1 MFIYYNKKYIMEKI
15 YEMIE
20 DALRQCDFDVEKI
33 KALATYLELE
43 EEEISDFCENLEVY
57 DDKYYYNSMTFIVMT
72 RDEVF
77 EEIRIYREDA
87 EEEVKWRVP
96 ADLRDYFDYQ
106 SYAED
111 AYSDIYD
118 IWDIKASDTIN
129 IDGTIYEVIQI
140 NE

>member
-1 MFIYYNKKYIMEKI
+1 MEKI

-20 DALRQCDFDVEKI
+20 DALQQCDFDVEKI
-33 KALATYLELE
+33 KVLATYLGLE
-43 EEEISDFCENLEVY
+43 EEEIPDFCENLEVY

-96 ADLRDYFDYQ
+96 ANLRDYFDYQ

>member
-1 MFIYYNKKYIMEKI
+1 MEKI

-20 DALRQCDFDVEKI
+20 DALQQCDFDVEKI

-43 EEEISDFCENLEVY
+43 EEEIPDFCENLEVY

-129 IDGTIYEVIQI
+129 IDKTIYEVIQI

>member
-1 MFIYYNKKYIMEKI
+1 MEKI
-15 YEMIE
+15 YEMTE
-20 DALRQCDFDVEKI
+20 DALQQCDFDVEKI
-33 KALATYLELE
+33 KALAAYLELE

-77 EEIRIYREDA
+77 EKIRIYREDA

>member
-1 MFIYYNKKYIMEKI
+1 MEKI
-15 YEMIE
+15 YEMIG
-20 DALRQCDFDVEKI
+20 DALQQCDFDVEKI

-43 EEEISDFCENLEVY
+43 EEEIPDFCENLEVY

-72 RDEVF
+72 GDEVF
-77 EEIRIYREDA
+77 EKIRIYREDA

>member
-1 MFIYYNKKYIMEKI
+1 MEKI

-20 DALRQCDFDVEKI
+20 DALQQCDFDVEKI

-43 EEEISDFCENLEVY
+43 EEEIPDFCENLEVY
-57 DDKYYYNSMTFIVMT
+57 DDKYYYNDMTFIVMT

-140 NE
+140 NK

>member
-1 MFIYYNKKYIMEKI
+1 MEKI

-20 DALRQCDFDVEKI
+20 DALQQCDFDVEKI

-43 EEEISDFCENLEVY
+43 EEEIPDFCENLEVY

-87 EEEVKWRVP
+87 EEEVKRRVP
-96 ADLRDYFDYQ
+96 ANLRDYFDYQ

>member
-1 MFIYYNKKYIMEKI
+1 MEKI

-20 DALRQCDFDVEKI
+20 DALQQCDFDVKKI

-43 EEEISDFCENLEVY
+43 EEEIPDFCENLEVY

-87 EEEVKWRVP
+87 EEEVKRRVP
-96 ADLRDYFDYQ
+96 ANLRDYFDYQ

>member
-1 MFIYYNKKYIMEKI
+1 MEKI

-20 DALRQCDFDVEKI
+20 DALQQCDFDVEKI

-43 EEEISDFCENLEVY
+43 EEEIPDFCENLEVY

-77 EEIRIYREDA
+77 EEIRIYRDDA

-96 ADLRDYFDYQ
+96 ANLRDYFDYQ

>member
-1 MFIYYNKKYIMEKI
+1 MEKI

-20 DALRQCDFDVEKI
+20 DALQQCDFNVEKI

-43 EEEISDFCENLEVY
+43 EEEIPDFCENLEVY

-96 ADLRDYFDYQ
+96 ANLRDYFDYQ

>member
-1 MFIYYNKKYIMEKI
+1 MEKI

-20 DALRQCDFDVEKI
+20 DALRQRDFDVEKI

-57 DDKYYYNSMTFIVMT
+57 NDKYYYNSMTFIVMT

>member
-1 MFIYYNKKYIMEKI
+1 MEKI

-20 DALRQCDFDVEKI
+20 DALQQCDFDVEKI

-43 EEEISDFCENLEVY
+43 EEEIPDFCENLEVY

-140 NE
+140 NKQCLL

>member
-1 MFIYYNKKYIMEKI
+1 
-15 YEMIE
+15 MIE

-140 NE
+140 NK

>member
-1 MFIYYNKKYIMEKI
+1 MEKI

-20 DALRQCDFDVEKI
+20 DALRQRDFDVEKI

-57 DDKYYYNSMTFIVMT
+57 NDEYYYNSMTFIVMT

>member
-1 MFIYYNKKYIMEKI
+1 MEKI

-20 DALRQCDFDVEKI
+20 DALRQRDFDVEKI

-57 DDKYYYNSMTFIVMT
+57 NDKYYYNSMTFIVMT

-96 ADLRDYFDYQ
+96 ADLRDYFDCQ

>member
-1 MFIYYNKKYIMEKI
+1 MEKI

-20 DALRQCDFDVEKI
+20 DALQQCDFDVEKI

-43 EEEISDFCENLEVY
+43 EEEIPDFCENLEVY
-57 DDKYYYNSMTFIVMT
+57 DDNYYYNDMTFIVMT

-140 NE
+140 NK

>member
-1 MFIYYNKKYIMEKI
+1 MEKI

-20 DALRQCDFDVEKI
+20 DALQQCDFDVEKI

-43 EEEISDFCENLEVY
+43 EEEIPDFCENLEVY

-96 ADLRDYFDYQ
+96 ANLRDYFDYQ

-111 AYSDIYD
+111 AYLDIYD

>member
-1 MFIYYNKKYIMEKI
+1 MEKI

-20 DALRQCDFDVEKI
+20 DALQQCDFDVEKI

-43 EEEISDFCENLEVY
+43 EEEIPDFCENLEVY

-96 ADLRDYFDYQ
+96 TNLRDYFDYQ

>member
-1 MFIYYNKKYIMEKI
+1 MEKI

-20 DALRQCDFDVEKI
+20 DALQQCDFDVEKI

-43 EEEISDFCENLEVY
+43 EEEIPDFCENLEVY
-57 DDKYYYNSMTFIVMT
+57 GDKYYYNDMTFIVMT

-87 EEEVKWRVP
+87 EEGAKWRIP

-106 SYAED
+106 SYVED
-111 AYSDIYD
+111 TYSDIYD

-129 IDGTIYEVIQI
+129 IDKTIYEVIQI

>member
-1 MFIYYNKKYIMEKI
+1 MEKI

-20 DALRQCDFDVEKI
+20 DALQQCDFDVEKI

-43 EEEISDFCENLEVY
+43 EEEIPDFCENLEVY

-96 ADLRDYFDYQ
+96 ANLRDYFDYQ

-129 IDGTIYEVIQI
+129 IDGTIFV
-140 NE
+140 

>member
-1 MFIYYNKKYIMEKI
+1 MEKI

-20 DALRQCDFDVEKI
+20 DALQQCDFDVEKI

-43 EEEISDFCENLEVY
+43 EEEIPDFCENLEVY

-87 EEEVKWRVP
+87 EEKVKWRVP
-96 ADLRDYFDYQ
+96 ANLRDYFDYQ

>member
-1 MFIYYNKKYIMEKI
+1 MEKI

-20 DALRQCDFDVEKI
+20 DALQQCDFDVEKI

-43 EEEISDFCENLEVY
+43 EEEIPDFCENLEVY
-57 DDKYYYNSMTFIVMT
+57 DDKYYYNDMTFIVMT

-87 EEEVKWRVP
+87 EEEVKWRIP

-140 NE
+140 NK

>member
-1 MFIYYNKKYIMEKI
+1 MEKI
-15 YEMIE
+15 YEMIG
-20 DALRQCDFDVEKI
+20 DALQQCDFDVEKI

-43 EEEISDFCENLEVY
+43 EEEIPDFCENLEVY

-118 IWDIKASDTIN
+118 IWNIKASDTIN

>member
-1 MFIYYNKKYIMEKI
+1 MEKI

-20 DALRQCDFDVEKI
+20 DALRQCDFDVKKI

-43 EEEISDFCENLEVY
+43 EE
-57 DDKYYYNSMTFIVMT
+57 
-72 RDEVF
+72 
-77 EEIRIYREDA
+77 
-87 EEEVKWRVP
+87 VKWRVP
-96 ADLRDYFDYQ
+96 ANLRDYFDYQ

-140 NE
+140 NK

>member
-1 MFIYYNKKYIMEKI
+1 MEKI

-20 DALRQCDFDVEKI
+20 DALQQCDFNVEKI

-43 EEEISDFCENLEVY
+43 EEEIPDFCENLEVY

-87 EEEVKWRVP
+87 EEEVKWRIP
-96 ADLRDYFDYQ
+96 ANLRDYFDYQ

>member
-1 MFIYYNKKYIMEKI
+1 MEKI

-20 DALRQCDFDVEKI
+20 DALQQCDFDVEKI

-43 EEEISDFCENLEVY
+43 EEEIPDFCENLEVY

-87 EEEVKWRVP
+87 EEEVKWRLP
-96 ADLRDYFDYQ
+96 ANLRDYFDYQ

>member
-1 MFIYYNKKYIMEKI
+1 MEKI

-20 DALRQCDFDVEKI
+20 DALQQCDFDVEKI

-111 AYSDIYD
+111 TYSDIYD

>member
-1 MFIYYNKKYIMEKI
+1 MEKI

-20 DALRQCDFDVEKI
+20 DALQQCDFDVEKI

-43 EEEISDFCENLEVY
+43 EEEIPNFCENLEVY
-57 DDKYYYNSMTFIVMT
+57 DDKYYYNNMTFIVMT

-87 EEEVKWRVP
+87 EEEVKRRVP
-96 ADLRDYFDYQ
+96 ANLWDYFDYQ

>member
-1 MFIYYNKKYIMEKI
+1 MEKI

-20 DALRQCDFDVEKI
+20 DALQQCDFDVEKI

-72 RDEVF
+72 RNEVF

-96 ADLRDYFDYQ
+96 ANLRDYFDYQ

>member
-1 MFIYYNKKYIMEKI
+1 MEKI

-20 DALRQCDFDVEKI
+20 DALQQCDFDVEKI

-43 EEEISDFCENLEVY
+43 EEEIPDFCENLEVY

-111 AYSDIYD
+111 AYSEQLSLAQIQN
-118 IWDIKASDTIN
+118 ASA
-129 IDGTIYEVIQI
+129 
-140 NE
+140 

>member
-1 MFIYYNKKYIMEKI
+1 MEKI

-20 DALRQCDFDVEKI
+20 DAFRQCDFDVEKI

-43 EEEISDFCENLEVY
+43 EEEIPDFCENLEVY
-57 DDKYYYNSMTFIVMT
+57 DDKYYYNDMTFIVMT

-77 EEIRIYREDA
+77 EEIGIYREDA
-87 EEEVKWRVP
+87 EEEAKWRIP

-106 SYAED
+106 SYSED
-111 AYSDIYD
+111 TYSDIYD

-129 IDGTIYEVIQI
+129 IDKTIYEVIQI

>member
-1 MFIYYNKKYIMEKI
+1 MEKI

-106 SYAED
+106 SYVED

>member
-1 MFIYYNKKYIMEKI
+1 MEKI

-20 DALRQCDFDVEKI
+20 DALRQCDFDVKKI

-111 AYSDIYD
+111 TYSDIYD

>member
-1 MFIYYNKKYIMEKI
+1 MEKI
-15 YEMIE
+15 YEMIG
-20 DALRQCDFDVEKI
+20 DALQQCDFDVEKI

-43 EEEISDFCENLEVY
+43 EEEIPDFCENLEVC

>member
-1 MFIYYNKKYIMEKI
+1 MEKI

-43 EEEISDFCENLEVY
+43 EEEIPDFCENLEVY
-57 DDKYYYNSMTFIVMT
+57 DDKYYYNDMTFIVMT

-87 EEEVKWRVP
+87 EEEAKWRIP

-106 SYAED
+106 SYVED
-111 AYSDIYD
+111 TYSDIYD

-129 IDGTIYEVIQI
+129 IDKTIYEVIQI

>member
-1 MFIYYNKKYIMEKI
+1 MEKI
-15 YEMIE
+15 YEMIG
-20 DALRQCDFDVEKI
+20 DALQQCDFDVEKI

-43 EEEISDFCENLEVY
+43 EEEIPDFCENLEVY

-77 EEIRIYREDA
+77 EEIRIQREDA

-129 IDGTIYEVIQI
+129 IDKTIYEVIQI

>member
-1 MFIYYNKKYIMEKI
+1 MEKI

-43 EEEISDFCENLEVY
+43 EEEIPDFCENLEVY

-140 NE
+140 NK

>member
-1 MFIYYNKKYIMEKI
+1 MEKI

-20 DALRQCDFDVEKI
+20 DALQQCDFDVEKI

-43 EEEISDFCENLEVY
+43 EEEIPDFCENLEVY

-72 RDEVF
+72 RNEVF

>member
-1 MFIYYNKKYIMEKI
+1 MEKI
-15 YEMIE
+15 YETTE
-20 DALRQCDFDVEKI
+20 DALQQCDFDVEKI

-77 EEIRIYREDA
+77 EKIRIYREDA

>member
-1 MFIYYNKKYIMEKI
+1 MEKI

-20 DALRQCDFDVEKI
+20 DALQQCDFDVEKI

-43 EEEISDFCENLEVY
+43 EEEIPDFCENLEVY

-140 NE
+140 NK

>member
-1 MFIYYNKKYIMEKI
+1 MEKI

-20 DALRQCDFDVEKI
+20 DALQQCDFDVKKI

-43 EEEISDFCENLEVY
+43 EEEIPDFCENLEVY

-96 ADLRDYFDYQ
+96 ANLRDYFDYQ